1 MNSTPTVSVCMTT
14 YNHAPYIAQAI
25 ESVLAQRTSF
35 GVELIVGEDCSTDS
49 TAEICRRYA
58 EQYPERVRIVSSE
71 TNVGW
76 RANYRRTIA
85 AARGKYIALC
95 DGDDWWSDPTKLQSQ
110 VEALE
115 AAPECAM
122 CYTRSERRA
131 DTSGESHI
139 YPAGECHTSFEDM
152 LRLNTAENST
162 TVAKRE
168 VVERYYAEVRP
179 DMHPEWL
186 TDDLPMWL
194 WVSAHY
200 PICYI
205 DRVTATHRILAT
217 SVSHSNDYRRRL
229 AFCDSLADI
238 MLWFDERY
246 GERRMHR
253 FLARRKQ
260 NVALWTLSHNGTVG
274 DYLARWTNDVR
285 HEPILL
291 FNVAAYGLFVKKIF
305 YRMWVKR

>member
-1 MNSTPTVSVCMTT
+1 MNTPLVSVCMTT
-14 YNHAPYIAQAI
+14 YNHARYIAQAI
-25 ESVLAQRTSF
+25 ESVLAQQTTFR
-35 GVELIVGEDCSTDS
+35 VEIVLGEDCSTDS

-58 EQYPERVRIVSSE
+58 EQYPDIVRLITSER
-71 TNVGW
+71 NVGW

-85 AARGKYIALC
+85 AARGEYIALC
-95 DGDDWWSDPTKLQSQ
+95 DGDDWWCDAQKLALQ

-115 AAPECAM
+115 ADRECAM
-122 CYTRSERRA
+122 CYTRSERRSE
-131 DTSGESHI
+131 DDGSSHI

-162 TVAKRE
+162 TVARRE

-179 DMHPEWL
+179 DEHPEWL

-200 PICYI
+200 RICYI
-205 DRVTATHRILAT
+205 DRVCAVHRLLTT
-217 SVSHSNDYRRRL
+217 SVSHSDDYHRRL
-229 AFCDSLADI
+229 RFCDSLADI

-246 GERRMHR
+246 GQRKLHR

-260 NVALWTLSHNGTVG
+260 NVALWTLSHNGPVSE
-274 DYLARWTNDVR
+274 YLARWAEDVQR
-285 HEPILL
+285 EPWLL
-291 FNVAAYGLFVKKIF
+291 LNVAAYGLFAKKIF
-305 YRMWVKR
+305 YRMWIKR